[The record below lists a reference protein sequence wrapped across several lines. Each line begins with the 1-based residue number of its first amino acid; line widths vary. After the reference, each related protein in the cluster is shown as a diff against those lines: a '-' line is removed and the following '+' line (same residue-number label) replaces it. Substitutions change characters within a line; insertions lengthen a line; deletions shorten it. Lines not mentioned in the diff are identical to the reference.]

1 MQQATPDTT
10 ALAAA
15 LDVERV
21 DRAVE
26 EAIHA
31 GEAGP
36 LRVLGYGEIS
46 LVLGWPSERPELA
59 VKRLPSFRDRGQL
72 DRYADVL
79 ERYLAALRGRG
90 IRVIPTELRA
100 AGADRGR
107 PRAYL
112 IQPLVPR
119 ERQLNVLLRAAPPE
133 RGAVLL
139 SGLAEQ
145 VALAVDREL
154 GLDAQASNWAVEEEG
169 RLVCFDVSTP
179 LMRSPDGRDELDLAP
194 FLSIYPW
201 ALRAALA
208 PVGRLVISGY
218 HDARTVMVDVASNL
232 LKERLDR
239 WLPVFLEAAGA
250 RVSPPIDER
259 EVRRY
264 FARDKMLWQALQYL
278 RRADRAW
285 QGRVRRRDYPF
296 LLPPPYRYGPPELP
310 ESEPR

>member
-59 VKRLPSFRDRGQL
+59 VKRLPPFRDRGQL

-90 IRVIPTELRA
+90 VRVIPTELRA
-100 AGADRGR
+100 ASADRGR

-133 RGAVLL
+133 RGAALL
-139 SGLAEQ
+139 NLLAEQ

-154 GLDAQASNWAVEEEG
+154 GLDAQASNWAVEDG

-179 LMRSPDGRDELDLAP
+179 LMRSRDGRDELDLAP

-218 HDARTVMVDVASNL
+218 HDPRTVMVDVASNL
-232 LKERLDR
+232 LKERLDG
-239 WLPVFLEAAGA
+239 WLPVFLEAANA

-264 FARDKMLWQALQYL
+264 FARDKMLWQGLQYL

-285 QGRVRRRDYPF
+285 QGRVRRRDYRF

>member
-1 MQQATPDTT
+1 MERVAASTT
-10 ALAAA
+10 GPAAA
-15 LDVERV
+15 LDIEQV

-26 EAIHA
+26 QAIHA

-46 LVLGWPSERPELA
+46 LVIGWPADRPELA
-59 VKRLPSFRDRGQL
+59 VKRLPPFRDRGRL
-72 DRYADVL
+72 DRYADLL

-90 IRVIPTELRA
+90 VQVLPTELRTA
-100 AGADRGR
+100 TEGRAG

-112 IQPLVPR
+112 VQPLVPR
-119 ERQLNVLLRAAPPE
+119 ERQLNELLREAPQE
-133 RGAVLL
+133 RGAALL
-139 SGLAEQ
+139 DVLAEQ
-145 VALAVDREL
+145 VTLVVDDEL
-154 GLDAQASNWAVEEEG
+154 GLDAQPSNWAVEDG

-179 LMRSPDGRDELDLAP
+179 LMRGQGGRDELDLAP

-201 ALRAALA
+201 ALRTVLA
-208 PVGRLVISGY
+208 PVGRSIMAQY
-218 HDARTVMVDVASNL
+218 HDLRSVLVDVASNL
-232 LKERLDR
+232 VKERLDR
-239 WLPVFLEAAGA
+239 WLPAFLEAAGKRIA
-250 RVSPPIDER
+250 PPIDER

-264 FARDKMLWQALQYL
+264 FARDKMLWLAMQRL

-285 QGRVRRRDYPF
+285 QSRVRRRDYPF